1 MKLKRMV
8 SILLAAVML
17 FAMAPV
23 SFAGSTMGT
32 AESVTSGTAK
42 TVKMKAETD
51 YWYKFAASAGQ
62 FITVS
67 GIDPEGSLS
76 MRLWDKQENRLN
88 FDWYGDTDDRC
99 AMAETAG
106 TYYLEIQSYAAQT
119 VTFTVTLTDNDTYEP
134 NNTME
139 TAVAVEPGVEY
150 AVVGNED
157 DDDWFVVEAQPGQ
170 IVMVERSENFSADF
184 FGSNGEWIEEHRS
197 GNLGWCFA
205 PADGAVYMNVYNS
218 NNSNV
223 PWIAPGTFTVT
234 VIDNDAFENNNTE
247 SAAYELTS
255 GVPAEFQLGY
265 GDDDWFAVDMKAG
278 QDVKLELGG
287 FNHATRGYYAFGLDS
302 TSNGYV
308 ADTIQVNGNRTYY
321 YHAAEDG
328 LFTFGVCDYY
338 DSVNGTSRSTETFTV
353 TATVLE
359 GDGNEPN
366 DSLEDA
372 KRLPIG
378 TDGTFSMGGK
388 GDEDWFTFEA
398 ALDEGQ
404 TSKLYTLNLLDLNSD
419 YSDEFFYDLYAPN
432 GDQIMSAMKVNYRHI
447 NVLACEQEGLYALRL
462 YRESTTAPRSTL
474 RIRVDEGGADPY
486 EPNDTWLTAAEVQDG
501 QPVQYILSNTADE
514 DWFRIRV
521 PRANMTLSMDFDSD
535 QRWYLYDAGTLEEFG
550 PGTEYSSQYLSY
562 GYGSYYYRFA
572 DPGVYYVRTYAQTS
586 QVSQDLR
593 TMVLTLEDA
602 RDNEPNDT
610 WKTATTIYEGVPMAF
625 DLSASNDYDW
635 FKFEVPEGVDEL
647 RISGGSGYYEKF
659 LYRGS
664 DFETAGDKADYITY
678 SGGDIT
684 LDDPAADTYYV
695 KCSNGRRMDQTVTFY
710 LTRKGELPAQTM
722 EEAEPITEGEWL
734 EDIYGGWYALGRLK
748 AGEELR
754 VYGDNLNYVG
764 LYDEAGEQVD
774 YYNIY
779 NSQHTAISVPADGEY
794 WLKVAPDKTYTE
806 DNDYKP
812 YRLLVDVADR
822 ELAEGETFVLEG
834 PDTVTVEVGESVDID
849 LRLAPYGAKYGY
861 SGSVFDWNSPA
872 DSAIASVST
881 YSGRGICVTGKAVGT
896 TTVKFWVYRNSSTCY
911 KTVTVNVVESLEGVP
926 AQSVTVGNAPAELAL
941 GASAQLKAV
950 LTPADSTDG
959 ITWTSSDAKVLYV
972 SAAGKVTAVGDG
984 TATITATAASGAS
997 ASVTIT
1003 VTDAPAKPE
1012 VTSLTLDRYDM
1023 TLYMGEAGGKLTA
1036 TVAPADSTA
1045 VIGWVSSN
1053 LKAATVDQEGNITPV
1068 GPGVT
1073 VVTASAGDYRA
1084 SCVVTVQPD
1093 RVNVES
1099 IAFDTAVL
1107 ELPMGG
1113 ESTLRPVFTPSDA
1126 TVQSVTWVSSDP
1138 NVVTVSRTG
1147 IVHAIMGGEATVTA
1161 TTLDGGKQASI
1172 VIRVIAA
1179 PQLGDINA
1187 DGWVDAADAMIT
1199 LQVAV
1204 GKVELDEVQ
1213 FEAADVN
1220 RDGWVDAADA
1230 VRILRFD
1237 AGLIDS
1243 LN

>member
-67 GIDPEGSLS
+67 GLGENQSVT
-76 MRLWDKQENRLN
+76 LWDKAENKFSLR
-88 FDWYGDTDDRC
+88 WYDGDEC
-99 AMAETAG
+99 HAMAEAAG
-106 TYYLEIQSYAAQT
+106 TYYLKIVSHAAQT
-119 VTFTVTLTDNDTYEP
+119 VTFTVTLTDNDAYEP

-170 IVMVERSENFSADF
+170 IVMAECSENFYAGF
-184 FGSNGEWIEEHRS
+184 AGSNGERLKDHES
-197 GNLGWCFA
+197 GGKHWCFA
-205 PADGAVYMNVYNS
+205 PADGAVYMNVYKSNS
-218 NNSNV
+218 SSV
-223 PWIAPGTFTVT
+223 QWIASGTFTVT
-234 VIDNDAFENNNTE
+234 VIDNDACENNDTE
-247 SAAYELTS
+247 ATAYELTS

-265 GDDDWFAVDMKAG
+265 SDVDWFAVDMKAG

-287 FNHATRGYYAFGLDS
+287 FNHATRGYYYFG
-302 TSNGYV
+302 T
-308 ADTIQVNGNRTYY
+308 DTNSYGDLRTQQINGNRTYY

-404 TSKLYTLNLLDLNSD
+404 TSKLYTLNLLDLNSN

-625 DLSASNDYDW
+625 DLSAYNDYDW

-647 RISGGSGYYEKF
+647 RISSDSYMY

-664 DFETAGDKADYITY
+664 AFETAGDNADYIY
-678 SGGDIT
+678 NSSFQIT
-684 LDDPAADTYYV
+684 LDDLAADTYYV

-734 EDIYGGWYALGRLK
+734 EDIYGGWYALGQLK

-754 VYGDNLNYVG
+754 VYGDNLNYVRLFDANG
-764 LYDEAGEQVD
+764 TRRTEHYVAEW
-774 YYNIY
+774 
-779 NSQHTAISVPADGEY
+779 QHTAISVPADGEY
-794 WLKVAPDKTYTE
+794 WLEVDPYKTYTE
-806 DNDYKP
+806 DDGYKP
-812 YRLLVDVADR
+812 YRLLVDIADR

-834 PDTVTVEVGESVDID
+834 PDTVTVEVGGYAYLD
-849 LRLAPYGAKYGY
+849 LYLTPNDAKWNDTYRFIGYDYPGNSSAASAGTSYGNGFYVY
-861 SGSVFDWNSPA
+861 
-872 DSAIASVST
+872 
-881 YSGRGICVTGKAVGT
+881 GKAVGT
-896 TTVKFWVYRNSSTCY
+896 ATVEYWLVNHYNTVY

-1012 VTSLTLDRYDM
+1012 VTGLTLDRYDM

-1138 NVVTVSRTG
+1138 NVATVSRTG